1 MPWPSAGTAGSRR
14 ILLPSGS
21 RLSGLRTGC
30 CGAPGT
36 LEDACT
42 AGGAAAWAPSAIA
55 STPPATRRA

>member
-21 RLSGLRTGC
+21 IWSGPRTGC
-30 CGAPGT
+30 CGTPET
-36 LEDACT
+36 REDACT
-42 AGGAAAWAPSAIA
+42 AGGAAAWTPSAIA